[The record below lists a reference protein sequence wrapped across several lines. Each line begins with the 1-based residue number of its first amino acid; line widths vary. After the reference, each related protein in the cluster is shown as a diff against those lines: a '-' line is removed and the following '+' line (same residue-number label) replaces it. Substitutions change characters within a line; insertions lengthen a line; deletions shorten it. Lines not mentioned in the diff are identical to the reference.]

1 MKRCKLSSSSL
12 PSLVVSSTSSTSSA
26 SSTVKQLKPTLP
38 PLLWSEK
45 DKNGVDLSRRFWIRN
60 RQIQRSVQLFSAML
74 PPSEVKEM
82 ETDQRNY
89 AIYRRKLDESLEAVT
104 DIVDASVCQHI
115 TSLCEM
121 VYAPLEKMFR
131 RVYPLM
137 RNIYDN
143 RHPPTPFTMVFR
155 PEKEMNNFEVH
166 SYLILG
172 LIFDAETRYSNILES
187 THEVNEAYAKWFV
200 EVLEG
205 KDVLFHDY
213 AVKWKQLVGNWR
225 VLLRLVEHLFDT
237 CALYACSDQVKK
249 EIKEVKKEVDIVEE
263 IEDV

>member
-12 PSLVVSSTSSTSSA
+12 SSLSTSS
-26 SSTVKQLKPTLP
+26 STQLKPILP

-45 DKNGVDLSRRFWIRN
+45 DKNGVDLSRRFWVRN
-60 RQIQRSVQLFSAML
+60 RQIQRSVQLFSALL

-82 ETDQRNY
+82 QTDHRNY
-89 AIYRRKLDESLEAVT
+89 AIYRRKLDESLEAI
-104 DIVDASVCQHI
+104 DASVDASVYQHI
-115 TSLCEM
+115 TSVCEM

-155 PEKEMNNFEVH
+155 PETEMNNFEVH

-172 LIFDAETRYSNILES
+172 LIFDADTRYANILEM
-187 THEVNEAYAKWFV
+187 TYEVNQAYARWAV
-200 EVLEG
+200 AVSEG
-205 KDVLFHDY
+205 KDTSSVFHDY
-213 AVKWKQLVGNWR
+213 AVRWKQLVGNWR
-225 VLLRLVEHLFDT
+225 VLLRVVEHLFDT
-237 CALYACSDQVKK
+237 CALYACSGQVKEGSLK
-249 EIKEVKKEVDIVEE
+249 EKSVKESGVKESVIEE